1 MKKILILAGGY
12 SKEKEVSIQT
22 AKSVYSELNKD
33 KKYKIKVV
41 NPDGQF
47 INLLRKFKPNVV
59 LNLLHGRYGEDGYI
73 QAILE
78 SEKVKYTHSGVL
90 SSSLAIDKELSKKIY
105 IKNKILT
112 PKFLKYSFK
121 NSLYKKKILN

>member
-12 SKEKEVSIQT
+12 SKEKEISLQT
-22 AKSVYSELNKD
+22 AKSVLYELNKD
-33 KKYKIKVV
+33 KKYLLKVV

-47 INLLRKFKPNVV
+47 IKALRKFKPNVV

-78 SEKVKYTHSGVL
+78 SEKVKYTPVSYTH
-90 SSSLAIDKELSKKIY
+90 
-105 IKNKILT
+105 LT
-112 PKFLKYSFK
+112 LPTTV
-121 NSLYKKKILN
+121 IV